1 MDSSENYMKK
11 IEELQRNYFS
21 TNNKNILF
29 KKKQKLDCAT
39 NISKSIDLEQAL
51 NMTFYNIGN
60 TNIIYVDYTIFKT
73 YAHPE
78 IYETIAIRLINTIH
92 NCIKKYGSFEI
103 YVNLE
108 SITISAFERYR
119 KVLEI
124 FCKNSIENNR
134 RISSFLNLCIVLNS
148 PSFIDTLKVLMNPFF
163 SQRSKEVS
171 RYYSK
176 EESIEII
183 KKLFSY
189 I

>member
-21 TNNKNILF
+21 SNNKNILF

-39 NISKSIDLEQAL
+39 NISKSIDLEQVL

-60 TNIIYVDYTIFKT
+60 TNIIYIDYTIFKT

-78 IYETIAIRLINTIH
+78 IYETIAIKLINTIQ

-108 SITISAFERYR
+108 SITVSAFERYK

-124 FCKNSIENNR
+124 FWKITNEENID
-134 RISSFLNLCIVLNS
+134 ISSYLNICIVLNS
-148 PSFIDTLKVLMNPFF
+148 PSVIDTLKVLMNPFF
-163 SQRSKEVS
+163 SKKSKEVC